1 MKAAAE
7 PARAMSRRAITAQIA
22 RIAADYQGKDEP
34 QPLLDYPPAGKAPSE
49 NYFGAVDALIDES
62 LDRAKRTV
70 KEHP

>member
-1 MKAAAE
+1 
-7 PARAMSRRAITAQIA
+7 MSQRAITAQIA

-34 QPLLDYPPAGKAPSE
+34 QPLLDYRPAGKPSE

-62 LDRAKRTV
+62 LDRGKRIV